1 MLKVSVHDHK
11 VFIGDRLSVS
21 FHRTLRIP
29 NDGQVYPLT
38 PGFGAFPVHMVE
50 DFQNRVPPA
59 WLNHDGM
66 FIPLYQSEALWIKF
80 DGAYWKP
87 NAVQVGVGM
96 INAISGQDIE
106 EELRDNPQNYI
117 VCPDQPWLDGIIA
130 GTTFVRQFVATPL
143 GSGTSV
149 EGQMTGQEEFGGI
162 QIRAYDPKPGIFP
175 DTPPPQPAEGP
186 ERLFG
191 APFDPSFQMGLG
203 VGGKMKQKIYQDPYG
218 IHSWNPEEFGTI
230 NVHLLN
236 SEQYHTV
243 TGHTPP
249 PTPIDAKRYAEKGLP
264 WFDLY
269 DEHKPSIRPS
279 SRFNTVQPMPDP
291 SHRSQ
296 SKGGK
301 PAIATT
307 KLPIK
312 KLSPAEK
319 ALGDVSQKTGKD

>member
-1 MLKVSVHDHK
+1 MHDYK

-38 PGFGAFPVHMVE
+38 PGLGAFPLHRVE
-50 DFQNRVPPA
+50 DFQTTVPPV
-59 WLNHDGM
+59 WLNHDGV

-96 INAISGQDIE
+96 INAISGQHIE

-117 VCPDQPWLDGIIA
+117 VCPDQPWLDGINA
-130 GTTFVRQFVATPL
+130 GAICVQQFVAVPL
-143 GSGTSV
+143 GSGMSV

-162 QIRAYDPKPGIFP
+162 QIRAYDPKPGVFP

-191 APFDPSFQMGLG
+191 SPFDLSSQMGLG
-203 VGGKMKQKIYQDPYG
+203 VGGKMKQKIYQDSYG
-218 IHSWNPEEFGTI
+218 IHSWNPKEFGTI
-230 NVHLLN
+230 DVHFLN
-236 SEQYHTV
+236 TEQYRAI

-249 PTPIDAKRYAEKGLP
+249 PTPIDAKWYAEKGLP

-269 DEHKPSIRPS
+269 DEHKASIRPS
-279 SRFNTVQPMPDP
+279 SRFNTVQPVPDP
-291 SHRSQ
+291 NLGSQ

-301 PAIATT
+301 PTIDTS

-312 KLSPAEK
+312 KLRSGEEE
-319 ALGDVSQKTGKD
+319 LGDVSQKTSMDS